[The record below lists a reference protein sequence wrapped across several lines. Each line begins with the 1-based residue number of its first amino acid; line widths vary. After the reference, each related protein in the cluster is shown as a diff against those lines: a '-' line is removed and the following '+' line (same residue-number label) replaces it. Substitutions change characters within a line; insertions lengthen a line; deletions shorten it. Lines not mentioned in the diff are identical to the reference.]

1 MALLSDPDVLR
12 ASPKGG
18 RALLGRSGRGAC
30 GGQEPQS
37 QICRQDEQCMLGAR
51 NTGPGG
57 VPSCWPGFGCPQA
70 EGPRGGVWCEHS
82 VSPPRTLGQRLFSLS
97 PTPPRLAQ
105 VPTQSPQ
112 AGVGAFPAPAPAC
125 CHLTSTPAACLR
137 NAHFSDVGAENEAQP
152 PRLSFLLRQ
161 EVKGS
166 SDHSFR
172 DWMGAG
178 DWVRKLSPSP
188 SS

>member
-1 MALLSDPDVLR
+1 MIPGKRRHVQLAPFPSWHPSFCFQENPSLALLSDPDVLR

-18 RALLGRSGRGAC
+18 RALLGRSGRGAR

-51 NTGPGG
+51 NIGPGG

-97 PTPPRLAQ
+97 PTPPRVAQ

-137 NAHFSDVGAENEAQP
+137 IAHFSDVGAENEASALVSG
-152 PRLSFLLRQ
+152 R
-161 EVKGS
+161 
-166 SDHSFR
+166 
-172 DWMGAG
+172 
-178 DWVRKLSPSP
+178 VRTS
-188 SS
+188 